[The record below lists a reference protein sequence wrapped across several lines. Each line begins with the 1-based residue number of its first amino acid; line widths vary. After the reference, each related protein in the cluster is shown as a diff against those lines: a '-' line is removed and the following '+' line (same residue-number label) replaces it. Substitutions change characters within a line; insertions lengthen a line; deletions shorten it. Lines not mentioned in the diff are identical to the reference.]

1 MSFYTGTQVEV
12 LYTLP
17 AAVTKNTYTTQAVFS
32 APTATAT
39 VATIPAGYFI
49 TPPAGG
55 PGKVVLLKALGTI
68 ATTSAATFAVGLGI
82 DPTPGTIANAQA
94 LVAATAPTAAL
105 TTEFSLEA
113 FITARAVG
121 QTGGMTLQVDGT
133 WTNFA
138 TTSAGGVASASTLA
152 AGFTASVTGL
162 QSSLS
167 YALELLG
174 TWSVSAAGNTT
185 TLNQMFLFGLN

>member
-1 MSFYTGTQVEV
+1 MA
-12 LYTLP
+12 P
-17 AAVTKNTYTTQAVFS
+17 KAAQMN
-32 APTATAT
+32 
-39 VATIPAGYFI
+39 
-49 TPPAGG
+49 
-55 PGKVVLLKALGTI
+55 
-68 ATTSAATFAVGLGI
+68 
-82 DPTPGTIANAQA
+82 
-94 LVAATAPTAAL
+94 
-105 TTEFSLEA
+105 EFSLD
-113 FITARAVG
+113 TVNPARSGG
-121 QTGGMTLQVDGT
+121 QTGAMTLQVDGT
-133 WTNFA
+133 WINFA